1 MAASSGVSRLSRKRV
16 VLVLCDVVCLLAAHL
31 LAIWIRFGAA
41 EWFDYLKTHVF
52 TAVGSL
58 VLYLLCY
65 YTAGLYSAEHAK
77 HRVVSSLVANFFALV
92 ATGLVFYARP
102 TAQIGRGVWL
112 ITAGL
117 MLLFAFLVRRAFL
130 LALHHGFLHRPA
142 YLITH
147 DPVANADL
155 LTALRGPL
163 SPYRVEGILVS
174 NPVPGVPLPRECD
187 GIPILGRAA
196 DVETVATARPVSC
209 ILLET
214 PVAEAPHILGPL
226 RHLRYAGVEIV
237 DGIALGEILFG
248 RIPLKY
254 VNENWL
260 MNAAMNSSLIHV
272 RNIKRVADVIAAL
285 LALVPGIPALA
296 VCALLIKLTDKG
308 PVFYRQ
314 TRVGR
319 GNRPFTLYKLRSM
332 RTDAE
337 KDGAVWAGAS
347 DARVT
352 RVGHYLRKFRLDEIP
367 QVFNILKGEMS
378 FVGPRPERPEFTK
391 ALEQD
396 IPYYAERTEVLPG
409 LTGWAQVKF
418 PYAASLEATRTKLEY
433 DLFYLK
439 NMSLLLDAAIAL
451 QTVYT
456 ILAGLHHE
464 DDESMAREQ
473 RLADMT
479 APEK

>member
-1 MAASSGVSRLSRKRV
+1 MAGPSGVMRVSRKRI
-16 VLVLCDVVCLLAAHL
+16 VLVLCDVACLVSAHL

-41 EWFDYLKTHVF
+41 DWLAYLLGHLF

-58 VLYLLCY
+58 LVYLLCF
-65 YTAGLYSAEHAK
+65 YTAGLYAADHAR
-77 HRVVSSLVANFFALV
+77 HRRFATLAANFAALV
-92 ATGLVFYARP
+92 VTGLVFYARP
-102 TAQIGRGVWL
+102 VSQIGRGVWL
-112 ITAGL
+112 ATAGL
-117 MLLFAFLVRRAFL
+117 MLLFSFLVRRAFL
-130 LALHHGFLHRPA
+130 LALHYGFLHRPS
-142 YLITH
+142 YLVTH
-147 DPVANADL
+147 DPGANAEL

-163 SPYRVEGILVS
+163 SPYRLEGILLA
-174 NPVPGVPLPRECD
+174 NPAPGVPLPREWD
-187 GIPILGRAA
+187 GIPVLGRAA
-196 DVETVATARPVSC
+196 DVAAIASARPVAC

-214 PVAEAPHILGPL
+214 PVSEAPHILKSL

-237 DGIALGEILFG
+237 DGIALSEILFG

-254 VNENWL
+254 VDETWL
-260 MNAAMNSSLIHV
+260 MNAAMNSSLVHV
-272 RNIKRVADVIAAL
+272 RNIKRAADVFFAL
-285 LALVPGIPALA
+285 LALLPGIPAIG
-296 VCALLIKLTDKG
+296 VCALLIKLADRG

-337 KDGAVWAGAS
+337 KDGAVWAGAA

-352 RVGHYLRKFRLDEIP
+352 GVGYWLRKFRLDEIP

-378 FVGPRPERPEFTK
+378 FVGPRPERPEFTT
-391 ALEQD
+391 ALAEK
-396 IPYYAERTEVLPG
+396 IPFYGERTEVLPG
-409 LTGWAQVKF
+409 LTGWAQVKA

-464 DDESMAREQ
+464 NDETMAKEQ
-473 RLADMT
+473 RLADAT
-479 APEK
+479 APEE